1 MFVYLDV
8 LISLARCSQSP
19 GNMKH
24 KHTCDAIDMTCNIKY
39 LWDAHSVSEHYSGIC
54 QL

>member
-8 LISLARCSQSP
+8 LISLSRCSQSS

-24 KHTCDAIDMTCNIKY
+24 KHTCDAIDMTFNMKC
-39 LWDAHSVSEHYSGIC
+39 LWDADSGSERYSDIC